1 MWIDKQATLTEME
14 GGCEPIEEKRETIV
28 QKKLK
33 LLMEQNNV
41 TGYEIAKH
49 IDASEQAVYAWV
61 KGDYEP
67 KRPSVEQLAD
77 YFKVPVTF
85 FYVD

>member
-1 MWIDKQATLTEME
+1 
-14 GGCEPIEEKRETIV
+14 
-28 QKKLK
+28 
-33 LLMEQNNV
+33 MEQNNV

-67 KRPSVEQLAD
+67 KRPSVEKLAE